1 MMKYA
6 VAVSAGMAQRYHLY
20 LKLKK
25 KCRLNDFQ
33 SRGLL
38 LALFSKKEIKKLAKY
53 GVYQQLQNPYI

>member
-6 VAVSAGMAQRYHLY
+6 VAVSRSMVWKYRFY
-20 LKLKK
+20 LEIKRKY
-25 KCRLNDFQ
+25 RLSDFQ